1 MEDIKEVIRQYI
13 LTEFLPGE
21 KPSNL
26 QDDTPLRTS
35 GILDSIGMV
44 KLVSYIEEKFGVEVE
59 AHETGVENFDR
70 IEDIAALIE
79 RKRAM
84 KGK

>member
-1 MEDIKEVIRQYI
+1 MDDIKEDIRQFI
-13 LTEFLPGE
+13 LEFLPGE
-21 KPSNL
+21 KPTNL
-26 QDDTPLRTS
+26 HDDTPLRTS
-35 GILDSIGMV
+35 GILDSLGML
-44 KLVSYIEEKFGVEVE
+44 KLVSFIEEKFGFEVE

-70 IEDIAALIE
+70 IDDIAALIE